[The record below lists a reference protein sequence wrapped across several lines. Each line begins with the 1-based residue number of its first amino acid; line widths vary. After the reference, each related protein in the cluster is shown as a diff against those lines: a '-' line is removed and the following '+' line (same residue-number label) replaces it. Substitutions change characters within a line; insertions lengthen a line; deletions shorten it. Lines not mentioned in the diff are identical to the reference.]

1 MKQKRVYVG
10 TSIAGGF
17 FDTEVEK
24 ETKLLFNGFENKDAV
39 FVVSTM
45 SGKKE
50 II

>member
-1 MKQKRVYVG
+1 MKRKRIYVG

-17 FDTEVEK
+17 FDIGFEK
-24 ETKLLFNGFENKDAV
+24 ETKRLSNGFENKDAV

-45 SGKKE
+45 SGKKD